1 MDLNSP
7 VALLQALGESGL
19 WSADQFAAGE
29 AVLSQAGPDPAALA
43 DRLQNIGPLTAY
55 QARKVKLSRTVDLL
69 CGNYLILEKIGEGG
83 MGKVYK
89 AVHQRIGN
97 TVALKV
103 VRSHLMTNKVV
114 LRRYKREAEAAEKL
128 NHPNIVALHDADV
141 SADRCYLAMEYVE
154 GSDLSRMLKLNGPLP
169 YQEACE
175 YIRQAAL
182 GLQYAHERNFIH
194 RDVKPSN
201 LLVSG
206 ERALPGTD
214 GKAHVKIL
222 DMGLVRSLVEVEED
236 RSKSELTRD
245 GTVVGTPD
253 YMSPEQAKNS
263 SAVDGRS
270 DVYSLGCTL
279 FYLITGKPP
288 FPDGSPIDKL
298 LRHQLDPPPDL
309 KKLRKEVPLGLVSLV
324 NKTLKKKPEDRF
336 QTAGELAQA
345 LSVYTAAAEADL
357 LIAPAVGL
365 PDTLAAP
372 DPVAPLSP
380 AVGIRLGQA
389 GSSIVPMAATVVTT
403 TPTPQPK
410 QKRVLIPIKPA
421 KPIPKPPVMSA
432 NDPSSVSIP
441 MMDALTVTPR
451 GTRRPPP
458 KPGARHGSHT
468 ANRTPY
474 VIAGAAA
481 GIALLATLVAVAVSG
496 GGNGTKSTGFPP
508 DPAPTPGPALAGPAT
523 PAPAVTPVVL
533 LPDGAVA
540 ALVSHPQAYWKR
552 AAFDVK
558 PGSHVS
564 DALRRLATAFK
575 FDPRQFDRLVIGWT
589 DTKSDPLT
597 AAGEG
602 DFVTPLWK
610 EGLKGVVRKPAAGNV
625 DSQVPFQYR
634 SEGNPFNRHE
644 PWGVVLGDRTY
655 LIGSESGTKSVARR
669 FADRTNARVDPDLA
683 AALPGPADPDPPF
696 VTFAATGAW
705 TPPHCKKLSEE
716 KVKLLVLTA
725 RLGNETIDVRLSLV
739 GPNKPAL
746 RDYASIFLA
755 TVLREKVP
763 ALKPFTDAF
772 TGDPEWDTVGDQVRM
787 TLVGSWPLHDVADW
801 VEELLPG
808 G

>member
-1 MDLNSP
+1 
-7 VALLQALGESGL
+7 VLLQALGESGL
-19 WSADQFAAGE
+19 WSEDQVSAGE
-29 AVLSQAGPDPAALA
+29 VAVSQAGPDAAALA

-55 QARKVKLSRTVDLL
+55 QARKVKLGRSVDLL
-69 CGNYLILEKIGEGG
+69 CGPYLILEKIGEGG

-103 VRSHLMTNKVV
+103 VRSHLMANKTV
-114 LRRYKREAEAAEKL
+114 LRRYRLEAKAAEKL
-128 NHPNIVALHDADV
+128 KHPNIVALHDADV
-141 SADRCYLAMEYVE
+141 SVDRYYLAMEYVE

-169 YQEACE
+169 YQEASE

-236 RSKSELTRD
+236 QSKSELTRD

-288 FPDGSPIDKL
+288 FPDGSSIDKL

-324 NKTLKKKPEDRF
+324 NKSLKKKPEDRF

-357 LIAPAVGL
+357 LIAPSIGL

-380 AVGIRLGQA
+380 AVGIRLGQS
-389 GSSIVPMAATVVTT
+389 GSSIVPVAAAVVTA

-410 QKRVLIPIKPA
+410 PKRVLIPIKPA

-441 MMDALTVTPR
+441 LMDALTVTPR

-458 KPGARHGSHT
+458 KPGARRGSHT

-496 GGNGTKSTGFPP
+496 GGNGTKSTGLPP
-508 DPAPTPGPALAGPAT
+508 DLAPNPGPALAGPAT

-540 ALVSHPQAYWKR
+540 ALVAHPQAYWKR

-558 PGSHVS
+558 PGSRAS
-564 DALRRLATAFK
+564 DALRRLTTAFK

-589 DTKSDPLT
+589 DAKGDPLT
-597 AAGEG
+597 AAGDG
-602 DFVTPLWK
+602 DFVTPAWK
-610 EGLKGVVRKPAAGNV
+610 EGLKGVVRIPATGNV
-625 DSQVPFQYR
+625 DTLVPFPFR
-634 SEGNPFNRHE
+634 LEGRNE
-644 PWGVVLGDRTY
+644 LWGVVLGEHTY
-655 LIGSESGTKSVARR
+655 LIGSEFGTKSVAKR
-669 FADRTNARVDPDLA
+669 FADRANARLDPDLA
-683 AALPGPADPDPPF
+683 SALPGPADPDPPF

-705 TPPHCKKLSEE
+705 NPPHGNKLSEE

-725 RLGNETIDVRLSLV
+725 RLGNETIDLRLSLV

-755 TVLREKVP
+755 TALREKVP

-787 TLVGSWPLHDVADW
+787 TLVGSWPLHDVAEW
-801 VEELLPG
+801 VEGLLPG